1 MIMHAKI
8 FYFKNRNDLHQ
19 KIGVLKKHFLKGKG
33 QFIYRDQD
41 NRLLIVTDL
50 DIDGQEAFIINE
62 DRDIIKILEGL
73 DFNTFAVRSR
83 RKNAMQENRRIG
95 ELVLRNFKDKKVDLE
110 NPDIII
116 YIDQARDISFF
127 YIKRD

>member
-1 MIMHAKI
+1 MHAKI

-19 KIGVLKKHFLKGKG
+19 KINLLKKHFLKGNG

-41 NRLLIVTDL
+41 NRLLIVTDS

-62 DRDIIKILEGL
+62 DRDIIKILKGL

-110 NPDIII
+110 NPDITI
-116 YIDQARDISFF
+116 YIDQVREISFVF
-127 YIKRD
+127 IKKRV